1 MNTGP
6 WRSINSINIM
16 LSGSTA
22 FLNQILTEIQIEL
35 AEQACDKSIELF
47 RYRTAEFLINNPR
60 LEKKISEL
68 TPGQKESLDEL
79 LAGYGK
85 SLGCIMELDAAE
97 IGTKTNCSMRFGFP
111 NPSRISLLAEMMI
124 VTSKSILLRKYS
136 SSHGYD
142 CTGVI

>member
-97 IGTKTNCSMRFGFP
+97 IGNEDELQYAIRVSEP
-111 NPSRISLLAEMMI
+111 VEDISPSGDDDSDIKVDLAPEIFEAPMAM
-124 VTSKSILLRKYS
+124 TARA
-136 SSHGYD
+136 
-142 CTGVI
+142 